1 MITEVH
7 LKNFQAH
14 RDLKL
19 KFTPGV
25 NIIRGSS
32 DAGKSAIIRAM
43 MALITGKDFSSSYQT
58 WGTDGPMEV
67 TIKTKEHEVT
77 RGRSARKNFYRV
89 DGKEYSAV
97 GTATPREVSACLPI
111 QPDRDSDNLGSQ
123 YASFYLL
130 SDTAGNVAKKIQ
142 AVCDLASISRISKE
156 LSAQVRQSA
165 DDERVLGR
173 ELDDVGKALSGL
185 DDVHIFRKRF
195 ARLRERHVY
204 LEEQKSQKAIYER
217 TLEGFRA
224 LESYENF
231 ASGAALR
238 QDYEKC
244 KEGFRELENRRS
256 EARLLRKVFASAI
269 RISRSIEDAKDL
281 AEGLPAIRE
290 NYAGLH
296 RSLSDLAD
304 KKKELTKLH
313 ELLLEWRHIDF
324 TLKKEVKKLSGL
336 RAEEA
341 TLKKELQ
348 ICPLCGHRYE

>member
-43 MALITGKDFSSSYQT
+43 MALITGKEFSASYQT
-58 WGTDGPMEV
+58 WGTTGPMEV
-67 TIKTKEHEVT
+67 TIKTEEHEVT
-77 RGRSARKNFYRV
+77 RGRSARKNFFRV

-111 QPDRDSDNLGSQ
+111 QSDRDSDNLGSQ
-123 YASFYLL
+123 YSSFYLL

-142 AVCDLASISRISKE
+142 AVCDLVSISRVSKE
-156 LSAQVRQSA
+156 LSIQVRHAS
-165 DDERVLGR
+165 DDERVLVR

-185 DDVHIFRKRF
+185 DDVDIFRKRF
-195 ARLRERHVY
+195 SRLRERYVY
-204 LEEQKSQKAIYER
+204 LEEQKSQKALYER
-217 TLEGFRA
+217 TLEGFRS

-231 ASGAALR
+231 AAGAALR

-256 EARLLRKVFASAI
+256 DARVLRKVLASVVRSERNI
-269 RISRSIEDAKDL
+269 RDGQIL
-281 AEGLPAIRE
+281 ASKLPAIKE
-290 NYAGLH
+290 DYAGLH
-296 RSLSDLAD
+296 RAVSDLE
-304 KKKELTKLH
+304 KRKLEVIKLH
-313 ELLLEWRHIDF
+313 GLLMDWRKVDNN
-324 TLKKEVKKLSGL
+324 LQKEVKKLSTL
-336 RAEEA
+336 REEEA
-341 TLKKELQ
+341 TLKETLQ

>member
-43 MALITGKDFSSSYQT
+43 MAVITGKEFSASYQT
-58 WGTDGPMEV
+58 WGTTGPMEV
-67 TIKTKEHEVT
+67 TIKTEEHEVT
-77 RGRSARKNFYRV
+77 RGRDSRKNFYRV
-89 DGKEYSAV
+89 DGKEYSALRGAV
-97 GTATPREVSACLPI
+97 PREVEVILPVNAS
-111 QPDRDSDNLGSQ
+111 RDSDNLGTQ
-123 YASFYLL
+123 YDAFYLL
-130 SDTAGNVAKKIQ
+130 SNSAGDVAKKIQ

-156 LSAQVRQSA
+156 LSAQVRHSA
-165 DDERVLGR
+165 DDERVLVR

-195 ARLRERHVY
+195 SRLRERYVY
-204 LEEQKSQKAIYER
+204 LEEQKSQKALYER
-217 TLEGFRA
+217 TLEGLRS

-231 ASGAALR
+231 AAGAALR
-238 QDYEKC
+238 KDYEKC

-256 EARLLRKVFASAI
+256 DARVLRKVLASVVRTERTI
-269 RISRSIEDAKDL
+269 RDRQIL
-281 AEGLPAIRE
+281 ASKIPAIRE
-290 NYAGLH
+290 DYAELH
-296 RSLSDLAD
+296 RAISDLE
-304 KKKELTKLH
+304 KRKLEIIKLH
-313 ELLLEWRHIDF
+313 GLLMDWRKVDNN
-324 TLKKEVKKLSGL
+324 LQKEVKKLSTL
-336 RAEEA
+336 REEEA
-341 TLKKELQ
+341 TLKETLQ